1 MGIRSLA
8 KQIQSSF
15 NKSSHCHELFVRLKS
30 PKYFVL
36 SMPLSFYFFQD
47 ESFQVLSYG
56 YALLTIEI
64 PDKLCTYHRENWKP
78 FDHFWNASLRKASIM
93 WTFLERT
100 LNLQS

>member
-1 MGIRSLA
+1 MMRLQGFMSIRSLA

-15 NKSSHCHELFVRLKS
+15 NKSSHCHELLVRLKS
-30 PKYFVL
+30 PEYFVL
-36 SMPLSFYFFQD
+36 SMPLSFHFFQD

-78 FDHFWNASLRKASIM
+78 FDHFWNATSLKA
-93 WTFLERT
+93 
-100 LNLQS
+100 